1 MTKNARVQRENGLG
15 DFIARTYGVRIE
27 QIDTSSKVKRQLAKV
42 GVKGVEADEYV
53 WRVVQDTIEHFQA
66 TIPSEGYEREY
77 ALDAVFRYY
86 KDNGYITPPMKI
98 DGPDYFENG
107 FVVSTV
113 FFNQE
118 RCPKCLRT

>member
-1 MTKNARVQRENGLG
+1 M
-15 DFIARTYGVRIE
+15 
-27 QIDTSSKVKRQLAKV
+27 
-42 GVKGVEADEYV
+42 

-113 FFNQE
+113 FFHQE
-118 RCPKCLRT
+118 RCPKCLHTTVRQKSKNSPAEVIFQVVVHHRPIQVGLN